1 MSPLG
6 ESKSSEV
13 GSEPSASNSTS
24 ALHQLLSPDGYY
36 TYLNI
41 PSAHLSNSNANSN
54 ANANA
59 NVNVNANATK
69 ENATN
74 DGVDT
79 DLVKKNYRRL
89 SLKHHPDRRG
99 GDPETFRVLNR
110 AKKVLTTPK
119 LRKQY
124 DLLGLDLIDEEDD
137 VNHSNDDNGP
147 GASNSD
153 VDGEQSKEDANS
165 NAGSPDSVMS
175 QLASVTLASILQV
188 TVRTGKFP
196 CFHVSMIRSIFNV
209 LFDIESIWRNLM

>member
-6 ESKSSEV
+6 ESKSSDI
-13 GSEPSASNSTS
+13 GTQSSASTSIS

-41 PSAHLSNSNANSN
+41 PCAHLSNSNVNSN
-54 ANANA
+54 KDNS
-59 NVNVNANATK
+59 TS
-69 ENATN
+69 E
-74 DGVDT
+74 VDT

-99 GDPETFRVLNR
+99 GDSETFRVLNR

-124 DLLGLDLIDEEDD
+124 DLLGLDLIDEEE
-137 VNHSNDDNGP
+137 NHSNDDNGP

-153 VDGEQSKEDANS
+153 ADGDDSNDAHS
-165 NAGSPDSVMS
+165 SAGSPDSVMS

-188 TVRTGKFP
+188 TVRTGKFQ
-196 CFHVSMIRSIFNV
+196 F
-209 LFDIESIWRNLM
+209 FDH